1 MTAIVVEIDKN
12 STCILIRRPD
22 GTEQLQINE
31 KPHLVY
37 WLRTR
42 YGQVLE
48 GMDADGL
55 ANILGQLASIDVA
68 AALEIVSEID
78 AIAELDLAPTTAVIS
93 QYEGVKYAIGSFEH
107 AEGPWLDFNGFMADE
122 TFKNPNSTGWKK

>member
-12 STCILIRRPD
+12 SACILIRRPD
-22 GTEQLQINE
+22 GTEQLQING

-37 WLRTR
+37 WVRTR

-55 ANILGQLASIDVA
+55 ANILGHLASIDEA
-68 AALEIVSEID
+68 AALEIVSEVD
-78 AIAELDLAPTTAVIS
+78 AIAELDLPPTTAVIS
-93 QYEGVKYAIGSFEH
+93 QDDGVKFAIGSFED
-107 AEGPWLDFNGFMADE
+107 ADGPWLDFKGFMADE
-122 TFKNPNSTGWKK
+122 TVTNSSSTGWRK